1 MRWFPLCGKE
11 YRILDA
17 ALLDAVSLL
26 WDIGMER
33 YALIDRVLPREFV
46 LLQGTGCRWKR
57 CTFCDYHGDVSDD
70 PFAVNREVLAQVQG
84 VYGVLDIINS
94 GSAMELDEQTLGMI
108 KEVVKEKKI
117 HTLWFEAHYMYK
129 NQLAKF
135 AEQFD
140 GVEVKF
146 RCGVESFDGSLRE
159 RWKKGIAA
167 SVTVEEV
174 AQYFQGVCLLCC
186 TEGDSKERI
195 LRDIAL
201 AERYFEYASVN
212 VFCEN
217 TTTVKRDE
225 ELVKWFVTEV
235 YSKLKK
241 SNKIEILINNT
252 DLGVG

>member
-1 MRWFPLCGKE
+1 
-11 YRILDA
+11 
-17 ALLDAVSLL
+17 
-26 WDIGMER
+26 MER
-33 YALIDRVLPREFV
+33 YALIHTVLPREFV

-57 CTFCDYHGDVSDD
+57 CTFCDYHEDVSDD
-70 PFAVNREVLAQVQG
+70 SFAVNREVLAQVQG
-84 VYGVLDIINS
+84 VYGVLDVINS
-94 GSAMELDEQTLGMI
+94 GSAMELDERTLGMI